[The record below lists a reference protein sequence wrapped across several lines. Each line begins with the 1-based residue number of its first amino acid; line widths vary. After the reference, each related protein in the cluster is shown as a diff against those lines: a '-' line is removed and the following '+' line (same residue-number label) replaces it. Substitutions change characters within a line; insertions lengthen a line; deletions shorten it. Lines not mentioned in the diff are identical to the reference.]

1 MKTYGMKIARGQV
14 YFYNSLWGI
23 FGKDNVPSD
32 LLMRGS
38 LERKGRP
45 YIVISTNEGN
55 KSSTTCNL
63 LPITRRSKIS
73 IPSQVQFFYNGYYQ
87 VILTEQP
94 ITAIRERD
102 CNSIRSRK

>member
-1 MKTYGMKIARGQV
+1 MKTYSMKVARGQV

-38 LERKGRP
+38 LERKARP

-63 LPITRRSKIS
+63 LPILGELKFQF
-73 IPSQVQFFYNGYYQ
+73 QVKFNFF
-87 VILTEQP
+87 
-94 ITAIRERD
+94 ITDI
-102 CNSIRSRK
+102 IK

>member
-1 MKTYGMKIARGQV
+1 MKTYGMKVARGQV

-38 LERKGRP
+38 LERKARP

-55 KSSTTCNL
+55 
-63 LPITRRSKIS
+63 
-73 IPSQVQFFYNGYYQ
+73 NG
-87 VILTEQP
+87 
-94 ITAIRERD
+94 
-102 CNSIRSRK
+102 